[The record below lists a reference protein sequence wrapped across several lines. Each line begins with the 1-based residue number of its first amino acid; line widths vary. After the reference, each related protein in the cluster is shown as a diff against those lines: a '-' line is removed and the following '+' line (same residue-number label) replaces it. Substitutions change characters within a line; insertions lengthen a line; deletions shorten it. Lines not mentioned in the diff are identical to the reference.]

1 MLSVVMATCN
11 GASTL
16 PKVLAAYSRLK
27 PPGQDWNLIVV
38 NDGSTDGTDQILAGF
53 AASLPLTVIRQQR
66 SGKNA
71 ALNAALDVALANPA
85 CQLLVFTDDDAT
97 PEADWLLKLA
107 ACARAQTDY
116 AIFGGAIHADWAV
129 PPPDWVLNN
138 VPLGIT
144 YAVTTAPSGPV
155 FAGLVWGANMA
166 VRRAVFDAGHRF
178 NARIGPSAGAYAMGS
193 ETEFNRRVSAA
204 GFKSWFCA
212 EARIGHFIRA
222 SQLEPAFIL
231 QRAYKF
237 GRGARAQEVRSNKPH
252 LFDVPRWT
260 LSKYVK
266 ESLSAL
272 KARLAG
278 DRERLFAARW
288 ELHYL
293 RGYFFQAW
301 KAKGQPRVMVTSCS
315 GELGGMEMRMAQEA
329 RLLASAGARVVVAT
343 PPFRGFDRFAG
354 ELHGGPIAVGI
365 FDPPQFGE
373 QWQWRRLN
381 KLRASLTSTWQ
392 MRRHRPDLVHV
403 AFCWTTYGASALWLA
418 HRCGIPA
425 VISVHNAFP
434 KKTFS
439 AWHDRLFREAFTSVK
454 GIYAVSDSAM
464 SHFVDIF
471 GAYIAPGTRLQVI
484 PNSVDIRRFIPSPE
498 RRAAARARLGLP
510 PGALVLGSVA
520 RLSPQKRPDAL
531 IDLFARLRT
540 SYPDL
545 YLVLAG
551 TGPLEQQLRAQVAA
565 LGLDGAV
572 IFAGFVGEVELLLPA
587 FDLHFL
593 LSRNEGFGISTIEA
607 MACGVPVVGT
617 DVPGTA
623 DILRG
628 SEGGMLVPLDDPD
641 TTHDHVARLLAD
653 PARRGAM
660 AIKARQEMETTYS
673 AEILKQRIDAFYQG
687 LLT

>member
-16 PKVLAAYSRLK
+16 PKVLAAYTRLT
-27 PPGQDWNLIVV
+27 PPGVPWRLFIVD
-38 NDGSTDGTDQILAGF
+38 DGSTDATAQVLAGF
-53 AASLPLTVIRQQR
+53 AGTLPLTVLSQPR

-71 ALNAALDVALANPA
+71 ALNAALGVALDEPD
-85 CQLLVFTDDDAT
+85 CSLLVFTDDDAT
-97 PEADWLLKLA
+97 PDADWLLQLTNA
-107 ACARAQTDY
+107 ARAQPDY
-116 AIFGGAIHADWAV
+116 AIFGGAIYADWAV
-129 PPPDWVLNN
+129 PPPEWVLNQ

-144 YAVTTAPSGPV
+144 YAVTTAASGPV

-166 VRRAVFDAGHRF
+166 VRRTVFDAGHRF
-178 NARIGPSAGAYAMGS
+178 NVRVGPAAGAYAMGS

-204 GFKSWFCA
+204 GFKAWFCA
-212 EARIGHFIRA
+212 DARVGHYIRA
-222 SQLEPAFIL
+222 TQLEPDFIL

-237 GRGARAQEVRSNKPH
+237 GRGARAQEVPGHHRR
-252 LFDVPRWT
+252 LFGVPRWM
-260 LSKYVK
+260 LSKYVT
-266 ESLSAL
+266 ESLKAL
-272 KARLAG
+272 RARLAG
-278 DRERLFAARW
+278 TPDRLFAARW
-288 ELHYL
+288 ERHYL

-329 RLLASAGARVVVAT
+329 QLLAGAGASVVVAT
-343 PPFRGFDRFAG
+343 PPFRGFERFAAG
-354 ELHGGPIAVGI
+354 LQGGPITVGI

-381 KLRASLTSTWQ
+381 KLRATLTSTRE

-434 KKTFS
+434 HKTFS
-439 AWHDRLFREAFTSVK
+439 SWHDRLFREAFTSVK

-464 SHFVDIF
+464 AHFLASF
-471 GAYIAPGTRLQVI
+471 GRYIGPATRLQVI
-484 PNSVDIRRFIPSPE
+484 PNSVDIARFIPCAT
-498 RRAAARARLGLP
+498 RRAAARERLGLP
-510 PGALVLGSVA
+510 AGALVIGSVA

-540 SYPDL
+540 GYPEL
-545 YLVLAG
+545 RLVLAG

-565 LGLDGAV
+565 LGLTDAV
-572 IFAGFVGEVELLLPA
+572 TFAGFVGDVEMLLPA

-617 DVPGTA
+617 DVPGTS

-628 SEGGMLVPLDDPD
+628 SEGGMLVPLEDADAAH
-641 TTHDHVARLLAD
+641 TLVADLLAD

-660 AIKARQEMETTYS
+660 AIKARKEMETTYS
-673 AEILKQRIDAFYQG
+673 AELLKQRIDAFYQG

>member
-1 MLSVVMATCN
+1 MATCN
-11 GASTL
+11 GALTL
-16 PKVLAAYSRLK
+16 PKVLAAYARLEH
-27 PPGQDWNLIVV
+27 PGEAWKLFVV
-38 NDGSTDGTDQILAGF
+38 NDGSTDGTGAILAGF
-53 AASLPLTVIRQQR
+53 AAALPLTVIDQDRK
-66 SGKNA
+66 GKNA
-71 ALNAALDVALANPA
+71 ALNAALAVALANPG

-97 PEADWLLKLA
+97 PEPDWLMRLA
-107 ACARAQTDY
+107 DCARAQPGY
-116 AIFGGAIHADWAV
+116 AIFGGAIYPDWAV
-129 PPPDWVLNN
+129 APPDWVLNK

-144 YAVTTAPSGPV
+144 YAVTTAASGPV
-155 FAGLVWGANMA
+155 FPGLVWGANMA

-178 NARIGPSAGAYAMGS
+178 NASIGPSAGAYAMGS
-193 ETEFNRRVSAA
+193 ETEFNRRVSEA

-212 EARIGHFIRA
+212 EAKTGHHIRA
-222 SQLEPAFIL
+222 SQLAPEFIL

-237 GRGARAQEVRSNKPH
+237 GRGARAQETGSSQAR

-260 LSKYVK
+260 LSKYAH
-266 ESLSAL
+266 EMLAAL

-278 DRERLFAARW
+278 DQERLFAARW

-301 KAKGQPRVMVTSCS
+301 KAKGQPRVMLTSCS

-329 RLLASAGARVVVAT
+329 RLLAAAGARVVVAT
-343 PPFRGFDRFAG
+343 PPFRGFERFADA
-354 ELHGGPIAVGI
+354 LHGGRIAVGI

-373 QWQWRRLN
+373 QWQWRRFN
-381 KLRASLTSTWQ
+381 KLRASLTGTWQ

-418 HRCGIPA
+418 HRCGIPT

-464 SHFVDIF
+464 DHFVAIF
-471 GAYIAPGTRLQVI
+471 GKYIGPATRLQVI
-484 PNSVDIRRFIPSPE
+484 PNSVDIGRFIPSPA
-498 RRAAARARLGLP
+498 RRDAARARLGLP
-510 PGALVLGSVA
+510 RDALVLGSVA

-531 IDLFARLRT
+531 IDLFARLRQT
-540 SYPDL
+540 YPDL

-551 TGPLEQQLRAQVAA
+551 TGPLEQQLRDQVAA

-572 IFAGFVGEVELLLPA
+572 IFAGFVGDVEMMLPA

-628 SEGGMLVPLDDPD
+628 SEGGMLVPLDDAD
-641 TTHDHVARLLAD
+641 LTHDQVSRLLAD
-653 PARRGAM
+653 PARRAAM
-660 AIKARQEMETTYS
+660 AIKARQEMESTYS
-673 AEILKQRIDAFYQG
+673 AEILKGRIDAFYQG